1 MVGNAATC
9 RGMVLGFKFKQE
21 EDKAR
26 TELII
31 NSPFIAGAV
40 NERVVG
46 APPPTII
53 VSREPPVT
61 LY

>member
-9 RGMVLGFKFKQE
+9 SGMVLGFEFKQE

-31 NSPFIAGAV
+31 NSSIIAGAV

-46 APPPTII
+46 SSPSTII